1 VLKSFGTLDL
11 LSGGRVILGVGVGS
25 LAEEFEMLGAEEGG
39 RGDRADEA
47 IRLVRQAWGH
57 SEVSFGGRHYPVS
70 DMVVSPCAPRTT
82 VPIWVGGRTRRSLRR
97 AAELGDG
104 WAPFGL
110 SPKQV
115 SLEVVRARDSGW
127 RDPGTPFEVILA
139 TEGLDPLASP
149 VQAVETLS
157 TLAEAG
163 ATVVNV
169 RFRHGSASECADQIA
184 AMAEL
189 STQVHPASSRW

>member
-1 VLKSFGTLDL
+1 
-11 LSGGRVILGVGVGS
+11 
-25 LAEEFEMLGAEEGG
+25 MGA
-39 RGDRADEA
+39 RAKDEA
-47 IRLVRQAWGH
+47 AAAAWRSVMSLVGWG
-57 SEVSFGGRHYPVS
+57 SGRP
-70 DMVVSPCAPRTT
+70 PRIPA
-82 VPIWVGGRTRRSLRR
+82 V
-97 AAELGDG
+97 AQQ
-104 WAPFGL
+104 FGL